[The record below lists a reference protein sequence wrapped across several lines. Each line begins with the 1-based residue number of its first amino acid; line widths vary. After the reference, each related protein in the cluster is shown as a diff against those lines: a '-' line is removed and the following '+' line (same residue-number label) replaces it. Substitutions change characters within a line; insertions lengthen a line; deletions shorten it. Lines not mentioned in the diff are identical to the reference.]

1 MVSISNIFRM
11 LFKRRKYARYNVQ
24 DGTFVIVAP
33 GEHKVQ
39 IIDISMG
46 GAAFIYQGNPE
57 ALEKSG
63 ALKLIAKEMSLQR
76 LKFDTVSD
84 IPAPGY
90 AQSLKKMFRRRGV
103 KFKWIGVLEE
113 AELNKFI
120 KEAGIFTA

>member
-1 MVSISNIFRM
+1 LVSISDIFRM
-11 LFKRRKYARYNVQ
+11 IFKRRKYARYNVQ

-33 GEHKVQ
+33 GEQKVQ

-46 GAAFIYQGNPE
+46 GAAFIYEGRPE
-57 ALEKSG
+57 ELEKSG

-84 IPAPGY
+84 IPLPGY

-103 KFKWIGVLEE
+103 QFKWIGILEE
-113 AELNKFI
+113 SELNKFI
-120 KEAGIFTA
+120 KEVGISAD

>member
-1 MVSISNIFRM
+1 
-11 LFKRRKYARYNVQ
+11 
-24 DGTFVIVAP
+24 
-33 GEHKVQ
+33 
-39 IIDISMG
+39 MG

-76 LKFDTVSD
+76 VKFDTVSD
-84 IPAPGY
+84 IPVPR
-90 AQSLKKMFRRRGV
+90 STKPSETTFRRRGV

-113 AELNKFI
+113 AELNKFM